1 MRTFG
6 NEFYP
11 TPKSVIERMTWG
23 LDLFGKTILEPS
35 AGSGSIIDYVK
46 NLGANVLCCELHPE
60 LQMIAAKKGQFLKPN
75 FFDVTREE
83 ISHIDCIIMNPP
95 FSNADKH
102 IKHAW
107 EIAPEGCHIV
117 ALCNAETIKN
127 RWSTSR
133 TVLGETIEKNGS
145 WENLGDVFS
154 TADRTTD
161 VDIALV
167 KMFKPKTG
175 DSEFD
180 DYFFDMNDE
189 QEQSVD
195 GSGIMRHNDIREI
208 VNRYVAAVKMF
219 DSVMEA
225 SNSINSLIEP
235 ISNGL
240 GIAFGAYRKYSRNGA
255 QINTDIT
262 RDLFKKELQK
272 SAWKSVFDKM
282 NMHKY
287 VTTGVM
293 ADINKFV
300 EQQQN
305 VPFTMTNIFKMLE
318 IIFGTHAG
326 RMDKVLVEAFDYI
339 CSLSADNSEA
349 GEKWKTNSNYKINKR
364 FIRNYMCDYDSRWP
378 SGCVK
383 TSYSAGENIDDVIK
397 ALCHLTGKNYDEV
410 MNVEFTNSY
419 GRKETYTNTLGNFFR
434 HKEWPWGEWVQWN
447 EFFKVRGYKKGTM
460 HFEFADENVWME
472 FNIRVAKIKGWQL
485 PKKTDKKSKG
495 TERASKAG
503 LEVFQKI

>member
-1 MRTFG
+1 MF
-6 NEFYP
+6 NKEFYP
-11 TPKSVIERMTWG
+11 TPKAVIERMTWDI
-23 LDLFGKTILEPS
+23 DLFGKTILEPS

-107 EIAPEGCHIV
+107 DIAPEGCQIV

-364 FIRNYMCDYDSRWP
+364 FIINYMTRVAWNGEMELGY
-378 SGCVK
+378 SG
-383 TSYSAGENIDDVIK
+383 TERITDIIK
-397 ALCHLTGKNYDEV
+397 ALCFITGTNYD
-410 MNVEFTNSY
+410 NTTSLYDFFNSFNRTSHNKMQF
-419 GRKETYTNTLGNFFR
+419 GRWYEWGFFR
-434 HKEWPWGEWVQWN
+434 
-447 EFFKVRGYKKGTM
+447 FKGFKKGTM
-460 HFEFADENVWME
+460 HLEFSDEKVWME
-472 FNIRVAKIKGWQL
+472 FNTRVAKIKGWQL

-495 TERASKAG
+495 TERTRKAG
-503 LEVFQKI
+503 LEVFRKI

>member
-1 MRTFG
+1 MF
-6 NEFYP
+6 NKEFYP
-11 TPKSVIERMTWG
+11 TPKAVIERMTWG
-23 LDLFGKTILEPS
+23 LDLFGKTVLEPS

-107 EIAPEGCHIV
+107 EIAPEGCQIV

-282 NMHKY
+282 NMNKY
-287 VTTGVM
+287 VTRGVM

-318 IIFGTHAG
+318 IIFGTHAS

-364 FIRNYMCDYDSRWP
+364 FIINYMTRVAWNGEMELGY
-378 SGCVK
+378 SG
-383 TSYSAGENIDDVIK
+383 TERITDIIK
-397 ALCHLTGKNYDEV
+397 ALCFITGTNYD
-410 MNVEFTNSY
+410 NTTSLYDFFNSFNRTSHNKMQF
-419 GRKETYTNTLGNFFR
+419 GRWYEWGFFR
-434 HKEWPWGEWVQWN
+434 
-447 EFFKVRGYKKGTM
+447 FKGFKKGTM
-460 HFEFADENVWME
+460 HLEFSDEKVWME
-472 FNIRVAKIKGWQL
+472 FNTRVAKIKGWQL

-495 TERASKAG
+495 TERTKKAG
-503 LEVFQKI
+503 VEVYSNSLF

>member
-11 TPKSVIERMTWG
+11 TPKAVIERMTAG
-23 LDLFGKTILEPS
+23 LDLFGKTVLEPS

-107 EIAPEGCHIV
+107 EIAPDGCQIV

-175 DSEFD
+175 DSEFE

-305 VPFTMTNIFKMLE
+305 VPFTMTNIFRMLE
-318 IIFGTHAG
+318 IIFGTHSG

-364 FIRNYMCDYDSRWP
+364 FIRNYMCEYDSRWP
-378 SGCVK
+378 SGCVS
-383 TSYSAGENIDDVIK
+383 TRYSSGEKIDDIIK

-460 HFEFADENVWME
+460 HFEFVDESVWME
-472 FNIRVAKIKGWQL
+472 FNTRVAKIKGWQL

-495 TERASKAG
+495 TERTRKAG
-503 LEVFQKI
+503 LEVFRKI